1 MISFLLS
8 LAVLL
13 IGYFIYGRFIEN
25 VFGPD
30 DRETP
35 AVRINDGVD
44 CISLKTWKAFL
55 IQLLNIELNSPCPCF
70 VLKFSNHVVS
80 FLLAFSDL
88 G

>member
-8 LAVLL
+8 LVVLL

-30 DRETP
+30 ERETP

-44 CISLKTWKAFL
+44 CIPLKTWKVFHF
-55 IQLLNIELNSPCPCF
+55 QE
-70 VLKFSNHVVS
+70 
-80 FLLAFSDL
+80 
-88 G
+88 